1 MFSRLSISN
10 FNYAYATNSVR
21 IYIGFYKI
29 MQGGILVGNK
39 KGIILSGA
47 IVGLIS
53 VLLVK
58 LGNPMNMGM
67 CIACFIR
74 DIAGGLG
81 LHRAEVV
88 QYIRPEVI
96 GLVMGAFGIAIYSK
110 EFDAKGGSSPF
121 TRFILGIA
129 VMVGALVFLGCPLR
143 MVLRLA
149 GGDLN
154 ALFGIAGFVGGILLG
169 ILFLN
174 KGFSLKRSYKLS
186 KAEGLMFPAV
196 FAGLFVLLMA
206 APAFIFFSKEGPGS
220 MHAPIFIALAAGLA
234 VGVLAQKTRLC
245 MVGGIRDLVMFKDT
259 YLLSGF
265 VAILVFA
272 MIGNMAFG
280 FFKLGFAEQP
290 VAHTDALWNFLG
302 MALAGWGSVLL
313 GGCPLRQLILAGEG
327 NTDSAVAVMGMLV
340 GAALSHNFGL
350 ASSPKGVTP
359 AGQIAVII
367 LFATVLVVASLNI
380 EKSSKV
386 EMKGDVKIG

>member
-1 MFSRLSISN
+1 
-10 FNYAYATNSVR
+10 
-21 IYIGFYKI
+21 
-29 MQGGILVGNK
+29 VGNK

>member
-1 MFSRLSISN
+1 M
-10 FNYAYATNSVR
+10 
-21 IYIGFYKI
+21 
-29 MQGGILVGNK
+29 GNK

-74 DIAGGLG
+74 DIAGGIG

-96 GLVMGAFGIAIYSK
+96 GLVIGAFGMAMFSK
-110 EFDAKGGSSPF
+110 EFETKGGSSPF

-154 ALFGIAGFVGGILLG
+154 ALFGIAGFVAGILLG
-169 ILFLN
+169 IVFLN

-186 KAEGLMFPAV
+186 KAEGFMFPAV
-196 FAGLFVLLMA
+196 FAGLFALLMA
-206 APAFIFFSKEGPGS
+206 APSFIFFSKEGPGS
-220 MHAPIFIALAAGLA
+220 MYAPIFFALAAGLV

-272 MIGNMAFG
+272 LIGNMAFG

-367 LFATVLVVASLNI
+367 LFAVVLVIASLNI